1 MPTHSSTSS
10 KTARLQ
16 LRERLTVRRRTIS
29 KISLMRYN
37 KLSKT
42 STTYLFQMPLS
53 TSLVSTKTLICSVW
67 TGKVTRVKEMMA
79 QKTPMRTT
87 SQLQRKEAKRAA
99 KEELLILK
107 SDQMVKNA
115 SNNEFAEN

>member
-1 MPTHSSTSS
+1 
-10 KTARLQ
+10 
-16 LRERLTVRRRTIS
+16 
-29 KISLMRYN
+29 MRYN